1 MGVSLALRGFFK
13 GLVGYFSQDF
23 VLDFHTVIVFIRA
36 PLMNSHLEFEII
48 IQSYSVK
55 IEFRELAT

>member
-1 MGVSLALRGFFK
+1 MSLALRGFFK

-23 VLDFHTVIVFIRA
+23 ELNFHTVIVFIRA
-36 PLMNSHLEFEII
+36 PLMNPHLEFKII

-55 IEFRELAT
+55 IEFRGGAT

>member
-1 MGVSLALRGFFK
+1 MGISLALRGFFK

-23 VLDFHTVIVFIRA
+23 VLDFHTIIVFIRA
-36 PLMNSHLEFEII
+36 LSMSSHLEFKII

-55 IEFRELAT
+55 IEFRGGAT